1 MFQPSR
7 PCRRMSSKRLH
18 WNATKH
24 SDSHDGPLFSLP
36 LALANRMEL
45 ILHVLSTA
53 VMSSTQ
59 CKPCDLMMPSDEFDR
74 MERILYALSTAVR
87 SSTPCNPCDLMM
99 PSDEFD
105 DKERG
110 LTTNALTY
118 GLMPINDIDYH
129 LIEQGNCKDLS
140 NPAWSV
146 CIAYALFGSLVWLV
160 LPSQARSTEGTAKV
174 KPHKCLVTSLS
185 GAVACALQAYL
196 TTTSMILSS
205 RECIEKSLSHLLVCC
220 QLVPLSAR
228 DK

>member
-1 MFQPSR
+1 
-7 PCRRMSSKRLH
+7 MSSKRLQ

-24 SDSHDGPLFSLP
+24 SDSHDRHSSPSLLLF
-36 LALANRMEL
+36 ADRMER

-59 CKPCDLMMPSDEFDR
+59 CKPCDMMMPSDEFDR

-118 GLMPINDIDYH
+118 GLMRINDIEYH
-129 LIEQGNCKDLS
+129 LFEQG
-140 NPAWSV
+140 P
-146 CIAYALFGSLVWLV
+146 
-160 LPSQARSTEGTAKV
+160 RT
-174 KPHKCLVTSLS
+174 
-185 GAVACALQAYL
+185 
-196 TTTSMILSS
+196 
-205 RECIEKSLSHLLVCC
+205 
-220 QLVPLSAR
+220 
-228 DK
+228 